1 MVETT
6 PRAPDTPTAPTP
18 RLLALDALRFG
29 AAAAVLLYHF
39 TATSTATRYWGGV
52 PGAELFPTINHVTRY
67 GWLAVELFFVISG
80 FVILMTTQG
89 RSLTHFTGSR
99 VGRLFPGYWACIG
112 LTAVLHAFWSG
123 GRSLSLGETLLNLTM
138 VQDLVGATSSQVV
151 YWTLLTEL
159 KFYLLVGVL
168 LAFGPVTRERIVGL
182 SVVWPLAGFVARAA
196 GHHDLG
202 EVLVA
207 RYSPYFAVGMMLFL
221 LRRDG
226 LHGNRLVL
234 AVLGGNLVL
243 SCHLALAAADGATQ
257 LQGVP
262 VHGAVSLAI
271 VLACVAAV
279 WAASSPRIVLR
290 GRVAVALCT
299 TGGVLTYPLYLV
311 HSEFGYAT
319 IAALTSRGLAP
330 WATLLAAVAVTTL
343 LGWAIYRFVEQ
354 RWSRRLRH
362 AVVRALSPDSRVPQ
376 RQYATSS

>member
-1 MVETT
+1 MAETT
-6 PRAPDTPTAPTP
+6 PRTPDAPTP
-18 RLLALDALRFG
+18 PTHRLLALDALRFV

-39 TATSTATRYWGGV
+39 TATSTATRFWGGV
-52 PGAELFPTINHVTRY
+52 PGAELFPAINHATRY

-89 RSLTHFTGSR
+89 RSLTHFIGSR
-99 VGRLFPGYWACIG
+99 VGRLFPGYWACIV

-123 GRSLSLGETLLNLTM
+123 GRSLSFGETLLNLTM

-159 KFYLLVGVL
+159 KFYLLVGVM
-168 LAFGPVTRERIVGL
+168 LAFGPLTRERIVGL
-182 SVVWPLAGFVARAA
+182 AVVWPLAGVVARAT
-196 GHHDLG
+196 GQYELG

-226 LHGNRLVL
+226 VRGNRLVV
-234 AVLGGNLVL
+234 AVLGGNVALC
-243 SCHLALAAADGATQ
+243 CHHVLAAADGATE
-257 LQGVP
+257 LQSVP
-262 VHGAVSLAI
+262 VHGGVSLAI

-290 GRVAVALCT
+290 GRVPVALCA

-319 IAALTSRGLAP
+319 IEALTTRGLPP
-330 WATLLAAVAVTTL
+330 WATLAAAIAVTTL

-362 AVVRALSPDSRVPQ
+362 AVVGALSPDSRVPQ
-376 RQYATSS
+376 PQYATSA